1 MTAVRDLKPMN
12 IQEVADRLNRPD
24 ALIELISNRL
34 EALVAAI
41 KPQKL
46 AYNRIDLGANAIPVM
61 ASNILFSE
69 TLRISRSEQGSDV
82 NLEFY

>member
-24 ALIELISNRL
+24 ALIEGISNRL

-46 AYNRIDLGANAIPVM
+46 AYNREEVAATAAM
-61 ASNILFSE
+61 KS
-69 TLRISRSEQGSDV
+69 
-82 NLEFY
+82 